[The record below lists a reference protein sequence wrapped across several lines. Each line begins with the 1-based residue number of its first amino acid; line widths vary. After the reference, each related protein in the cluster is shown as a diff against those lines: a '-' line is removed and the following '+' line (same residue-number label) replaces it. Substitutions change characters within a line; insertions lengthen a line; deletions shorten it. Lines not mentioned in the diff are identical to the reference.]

1 MVREHIASSLFLI
14 VHIYAERQKKIF
26 LNSWDVFP
34 VGWPVFDGEYS
45 LLLNTK
51 MGKVNVRAAVVLS
64 ILCEFI
70 LTIPAPLLLPH
81 PPTSLE
87 AP

>member
-1 MVREHIASSLFLI
+1 M
-14 VHIYAERQKKIF
+14 
-26 LNSWDVFP
+26 
-34 VGWPVFDGEYS
+34 GWPVFDGEYS